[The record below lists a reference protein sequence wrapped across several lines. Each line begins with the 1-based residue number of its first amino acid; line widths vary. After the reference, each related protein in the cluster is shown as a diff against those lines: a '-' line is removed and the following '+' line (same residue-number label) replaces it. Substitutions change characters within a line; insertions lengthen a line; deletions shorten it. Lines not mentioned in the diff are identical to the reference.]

1 MAAIQTL
8 LTGLARER
16 ASGSISL
23 AGTGKAYLDGGRVT
37 FLESDGT
44 PSLEDMLTAR
54 GRTIDGLTRAEL
66 QFCVVGTVL
75 DAAGFLLSAELSARP
90 RFRPGERHPYG
101 EVWAFEVA
109 WLIRECARR
118 RSELAQ
124 TWPSTELDGVPVTPA
139 HRPPGQR
146 VTVGELEWEILI
158 HADGVATPAD
168 LAVRLGQPVYTV
180 LLTVRRMA
188 ALGLLTRPEPASGP
202 QPPPEEPHR
211 SKKTAASRMPDV
223 AETVDGADV
232 SDVAEVVGEA
242 DISDVVEMVDVVEV
256 ADASAAGATAL
267 AGLGEE
273 APADLASRTGGRE
286 TAPSEAAARA
296 DAGGAATA
304 GRGRPPYGELPR
316 RGRSARREGPH
327 VPRANPMRDPEV
339 LAAVK
344 QGLERLR

>member
-1 MAAIQTL
+1 MTAIQTL

-16 ASGSISL
+16 ASGSISF
-23 AGTGKAYLDGGRVT
+23 AGTGKAFLDGGRVT
-37 FLESDGT
+37 YLECDRT
-44 PSLEDMLTAR
+44 PPLEDMLAAR
-54 GRTIDGLTRAEL
+54 GRTVGGLTLAEL
-66 QFCVVGTVL
+66 QFCVVGAVL
-75 DAAGFLLSAELSARP
+75 DAAGFLFSAELSTRP

-124 TWPSTELDGVPVTPA
+124 TWPSTELDSVPVTPA

-168 LAVRLGQPVYTV
+168 LAARLGQPVYTV

-188 ALGLLTRPEPASGP
+188 ALGLLTHPERSPVP
-202 QPPPEEPHR
+202 QNPPEQPP
-211 SKKTAASRMPDV
+211 SKATDASRMPDATKEV
-223 AETVDGADV
+223 DAAKASDEAKVVDASETVGGADV
-232 SDVAEVVGEA
+232 VNTSSALDDTEAVDATEPLNSAEAVDGTDEV
-242 DISDVVEMVDVVEV
+242 IS
-256 ADASAAGATAL
+256 AG
-267 AGLGEE
+267 
-273 APADLASRTGGRE
+273 
-286 TAPSEAAARA
+286 
-296 DAGGAATA
+296 AGGAAPVS
-304 GRGRPPYGELPR
+304 RGRPPYGELPR